1 MPGQPGS
8 SRSGWS
14 WYRLADR
21 FAADLVATSGVR
33 RGDLALDLG
42 AGDGAITRH
51 LAAVGVSTIAFELN
65 AARAARLRRA
75 VAAADVK
82 VVRADV
88 RDLRL
93 PTRPFRVVANPP
105 FDGVSAVLVRLT
117 SRGSRMVRADLV
129 VPRSVATAW
138 RRRLLRP
145 GSQWAVTAVAP
156 LPRSAFT
163 PRPRIDCCIMVIE
176 RYTDRA
182 RTRRRRSR

>member
-1 MPGQPGS
+1 VSGKPGRP
-8 SRSGWS
+8 RWS
-14 WYRLADR
+14 WYRLAEP
-21 FAADLVATSGVR
+21 FAATLVRSSGVR
-33 RGDLALDLG
+33 GGDLVLDLG

-51 LAAVGVSTIAFELN
+51 LVTSGARTIAFELHP
-65 AARAARLRRA
+65 ARARHLRRSF
-75 VAAADVK
+75 AADDVV

-117 SRGSRMVRADLV
+117 SRGSRMTRADLI

-138 RRRLLRP
+138 HRRLLRRSSDWHVI
-145 GSQWAVTAVAP
+145 GTEP

-163 PRPRIDCCIMVIE
+163 PRPRIDCCVMVIE
-176 RYTDRA
+176 R
-182 RTRRRRSR
+182 RRPGRSGRP

>member
-1 MPGQPGS
+1 MPGIPGR
-8 SRSGWS
+8 SRWS
-14 WYRLADR
+14 WYRLADSV
-21 FAADLVATSGVR
+21 AATLVRESGAG

-51 LAAVGVSTIAFELN
+51 LVTSGARTIAFELHPDR
-65 AARAARLRRA
+65 ARQLRRSFSR
-75 VAAADVK
+75 ADVK

-93 PTRPFRVVANPP
+93 PTRPFRVIANPP

-117 SRGSRMVRADLV
+117 SRGSRLQRADLV

-138 RRRLLRP
+138 NRRLLRA
-145 GSQWAVTAVAP
+145 GSGFSVAAIRP

-163 PRPRIDCCIMVIE
+163 PRPRIDCCVMVIE
-176 RYTDRA
+176 RRPVGRA
-182 RTRRRRSR
+182 RRR